1 MTEPVD
7 SRETESADLS
17 PEIREGRNRLAVS
30 VIIGHAIKH
39 VFNSA
44 LPILLPLMKI
54 DKGLSVTQYGA
65 LFLSLIHI

>member
-7 SRETESADLS
+7 SRETEPVDVS

-44 LPILLPLMKI
+44 LPFFFP
-54 DKGLSVTQYGA
+54 
-65 LFLSLIHI
+65 